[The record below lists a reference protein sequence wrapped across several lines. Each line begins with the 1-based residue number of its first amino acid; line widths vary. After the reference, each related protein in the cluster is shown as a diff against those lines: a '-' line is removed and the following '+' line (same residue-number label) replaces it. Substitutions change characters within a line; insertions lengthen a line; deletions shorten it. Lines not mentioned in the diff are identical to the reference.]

1 MRRKQQDHPQQAKE
15 QDLRR
20 NQNCQQLDLGLL
32 ASRTEKNKFV
42 LFKPPRLWYFV
53 MVALENE
60 YKLVELEVFEG
71 CFASIHKCRFRAQER
86 GLVWKQIYG
95 SWGQIQ
101 GG

>member
-1 MRRKQQDHPQQAKE
+1 
-15 QDLRR
+15 
-20 NQNCQQLDLGLL
+20 
-32 ASRTEKNKFV
+32 
-42 LFKPPRLWYFV
+42 

-71 CFASIHKCRFRAQER
+71 CFASIHKGRFRAQER